1 LKSKDYTTGIYK
13 ITNLVNGK
21 IYIGS
26 AIRIDRRFYAHINQL
41 NKNCHINRHLQ
52 NAWNQYGPESFLFE
66 RIENVK
72 DKNKLIEREQY
83 YLDTMLY
90 AQECIKEN
98 DSRFSELGY
107 NLNPTAGSN
116 LGVRYSEES
125 KKKMSEWERTPEMR
139 ERMSNA
145 RKGIVIT
152 EEHKA
157 NIGKFRLG
165 KKYEDIF
172 SPEKSAELKEKAS
185 KRFKGKPLS
194 EEHRL
199 KCCKPKSKE
208 HAINISNGK
217 KGVKLSQEHR
227 ESLRKSHQKPILQY
241 SIDGTFIREFETA
254 KLAAKSID
262 KKYTGYI
269 IKSCR
274 NLNTIAHGFIWKY
287 KD

>member
-1 LKSKDYTTGIYK
+1 MSRDYKTGIYK
-13 ITNLVNGK
+13 ITNSINDK
-21 IYIGS
+21 FYIGS
-26 AIRIDRRFYAHINQL
+26 SINITNRWKAHIYRL
-41 NKNCHINRHLQ
+41 NSGTHANRHLQ
-52 NAWNQYGPESFLFE
+52 NAWNQYGMDSFVFE

-116 LGVRYSEES
+116 LGVKYSEES
-125 KKKMSEWERTPEMR
+125 KKKMGEWERTLEMR

-145 RKGIVIT
+145 RRGIVFT
-152 EEHKA
+152 EEHKK

-172 SPEKSAELKEKAS
+172 SAEKAKELKDKTS
-185 KRFKGKPLS
+185 KRFKGKPLT
-194 EEHRL
+194 EDHKI
-199 KCCKPKSKE
+199 KCRKPKSKE
-208 HAINISNGK
+208 HAINISNAK
-217 KGVKLSQEHR
+217 KGIKLSIEHR

-241 SIDGTFIREFETA
+241 GIDGVFIREFETA
-254 KLAAKSID
+254 KLAANSLD

-274 NLNTIAHGFIWKY
+274 KLNTIAHGFIWKY